1 MIKEDIKHLIKT
13 ALKETF
19 SEKINKM
26 VEFDDDSYLI
36 YTDSTLIL
44 VKNDSIINGMN
55 NHFRFFNSYHFGDK
69 CVFINRDLIKKFIN
83 KFDSLKK
90 KRPVRASVIF
100 IGQKNEMYIVSP
112 LFILDFKEKFGTI
125 GKSEDG
131 KIIIFVPTVLL
142 PKLYGEEMNDE
153 ELKAKRMIQIIED
166 INSIQFDDISD
177 YDDKDDMN
185 ISLTTPKL
193 YLDTSNEEKNEF
205 FLKKLIELEKE
216 VKKLKENKK
225 KKRRNKN
232 GN

>member
-1 MIKEDIKHLIKT
+1 MIKENIKHLIRN

-26 VEFDDDSYLI
+26 VEFDEDSYLV

-55 NHFRFFNSYHFGDK
+55 NHFRFFNSYHFGDE
-69 CVFINRDLIKKFIN
+69 CVIIDRDLIKKFIK
-83 KFDSLKK
+83 KFDSFKK

-100 IGQKNEMYIVSP
+100 IGKKDEMYIVSP
-112 LFILDFKEKFGTI
+112 TFILDFKEKYGTI

-131 KIIIFVPTVLL
+131 KIFIFVPTLLL
-142 PKLYGEEMNDE
+142 PKLNKKEMNE
-153 ELKAKRMIQIIED
+153 QEIKARRMIQIIQE
-166 INSIQFDDISD
+166 INSIPFDDIFNFE
-177 YDDKDDMN
+177 DKDDLN
-185 ISLTTPKL
+185 ISLTPEL
-193 YLDTSNEEKNEF
+193 FLDTSNDEKNEF

-216 VKKLKENKK
+216 IKKLKDDKK
-225 KKRRNKN
+225 KKRRKKN